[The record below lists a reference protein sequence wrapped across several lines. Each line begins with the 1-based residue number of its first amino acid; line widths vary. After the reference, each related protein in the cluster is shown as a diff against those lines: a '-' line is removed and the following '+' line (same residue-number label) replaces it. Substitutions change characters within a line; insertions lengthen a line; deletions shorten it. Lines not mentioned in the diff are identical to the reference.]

1 MSTEAEQAQAKAEAQ
16 QAYVMQQRLRLSQ
29 ASAPEKVG
37 WYTMTGQLDQANAW
51 ATVAKVQTGLSLILG
66 GLQITMAHAIE
77 SAPGVE
83 PPPPPKIPEP
93 TAASVQADTEALA
106 AADLA
111 RIEAERIRREN
122 LAGTQDVR
130 TSVSTQEAMH
140 RGLQRGKQAVVEG
153 ARSAAIEAAGQ
164 QRALIAQQKWQYEQL
179 KFQKDREDDERKRK
193 ADSSRLAAWGALG
206 GKVLSS
212 LPSLIAMMSGIDS
225 AQAKAMGTTVEG
237 LKAMKKASA
246 AYEKEN
252 KTLKQIEDAR
262 AADTFTGDVKKK
274 LQEELTKHRT
284 DRTTSGQEAIK
295 LGVKSENLPW
305 MEVEAKLAAD
315 RAAAA
320 KKLGPVVLTQP
331 ATPTTTPEDA
341 ALAAAMAERKVD
353 KEVAEGAGVLG
364 ALKQDPDVAASLS
377 GTPGLAPGLES
388 GIGVLRGAT
397 GKQPGAGG
405 LAVRNPGL
413 GSGGTA
419 GALPALSRQ
428 YTDVAGTVFTIEV
441 GQPVPVGLTP
451 LAATTPPTAT
461 PAP

>member
-1 MSTEAEQAQAKAEAQ
+1 MSTEAEQAKAEAQ

-51 ATVAKVQTGLSLILG
+51 ANVAKVQTGLSLLMG

-122 LAGTQDVR
+122 LAATQDVR

-179 KFQKDREDDERKRK
+179 KFQKDREDAERARQ
-193 ADSSRLAAWGALG
+193 ADSNRLAAWGALG

-237 LKAMKKASA
+237 LKAMRAASA

-252 KTLKQIEDAR
+252 KILMQMEQAR
-262 AADTFTGDVKKK
+262 KDDTFRGDVKKR
-274 LQEELTKHRT
+274 LQNEYAKARAKRDALGERAA
-284 DRTTSGQEAIK
+284 D
-295 LGVKSENLPW
+295 LGVTNLPW
-305 MEVEAKLAAD
+305 VEVEAKLATD

-320 KKLGPVVLTQP
+320 EKLGPVVLTQP
-331 ATPTTTPEDA
+331 ATTTISPEDA
-341 ALAAAMAERKVD
+341 ALAAAMAKRKVD
-353 KEVAEGAGVLG
+353 KEVAEGAGALG
-364 ALKQDPDVAASLS
+364 AFKQDPSLASTYDTS
-377 GTPGLAPGLES
+377 ELASGLEG
-388 GIGVLRGAT
+388 GIGDLRPAT
-397 GKQPGAGG
+397 GKQIGAGG
-405 LAVRNPGL
+405 LAARNPGL

-428 YTDVAGTVFTIEV
+428 YTDAAGTVFTIEV
-441 GQPVPVGLTP
+441 GQPVPMGLTP
-451 LAATTPPTAT
+451 LTATTPPTVPTAQ
-461 PAP
+461 

>member
-1 MSTEAEQAQAKAEAQ
+1 VSTEAEQAKAEAQ

-29 ASAPEKVG
+29 ASAPEKVN

-51 ATVAKVQTGLSLILG
+51 ANVAKVQTGLSLLMG

-122 LAGTQDVR
+122 LAATQDVR

-179 KFQKDREDDERKRK
+179 KFQKDREDAERARQ
-193 ADSSRLAAWGALG
+193 ADSNRLAAWGALG

-237 LKAMKKASA
+237 LKAMRAASA

-252 KTLKQIEDAR
+252 KILMQMEQAR
-262 AADTFTGDVKKK
+262 KDDTFRGDVKKR
-274 LQEELTKHRT
+274 LQNEYAKARAKRDALGERAA
-284 DRTTSGQEAIK
+284 D
-295 LGVKSENLPW
+295 LGVTNLPW
-305 MEVEAKLAAD
+305 VEVEAKLATD

-320 KKLGPVVLTQP
+320 EKLGPVVLTQP
-331 ATPTTTPEDA
+331 ATTTISPEDA
-341 ALAAAMAERKVD
+341 ALAAAMAKRKVD
-353 KEVAEGAGVLG
+353 KEVAEDAGVLG
-364 ALKQDPDVAASLS
+364 AFKQDPSLASTY
-377 GTPGLAPGLES
+377 GTSELASGLEG
-388 GIGVLRGAT
+388 GIGGLQGAKGT
-397 GKQPGAGG
+397 QIGAGG
-405 LAVRNPGL
+405 LGARGSGL

-428 YTDVAGTVFTIEV
+428 YTDAAGKVFTIEV
-441 GQPVPVGLTP
+441 GQPVPMGLTP
-451 LAATTPPTAT
+451 LTATTPPTVPTAQ
-461 PAP
+461 